1 MNNFEKQSE
10 GVRIETAEFEPEIE
24 KIFEED
30 EVVVINEGEKGVI
43 LFVDKDR
50 FDHYIHPQ
58 IKREDDVA
66 FKLLKFGV
74 EEDLAQ
80 EILVHK
86 QAQKIIASS
95 GKKPSEIA
103 QIPEIVFER
112 ASVRPKGKMLDW
124 CNKTHRTLLRERILM
139 FAMDYIP
146 GKNMGELLLAEMHRR
161 HPKSPYFQGMG
172 GLSQLPYSSLA
183 IAAESLFLVHGSKDV
198 LMDRVFDFLKKDG
211 FVLSSRIS
219 MQISRAIAVLNQ
231 QGLFHRDLHWGNIMV
246 TNWGEADAQAYII
259 DFGEGVYDSGNSSF
273 FRETSQKRH
282 ISDTFSVG
290 RYTELATVSKGISE
304 KIIEKMRK
312 DPIWTGLLNNV
323 LVACDL
329 EDAALFVQLDR
340 SWERLA
346 DKTKFFGLLQTV
358 FIARPDEIH
367 RLKNLSLQLSKKLSI
382 ADSNAL
388 VNFIGGLVKP
398 SS

>member
-1 MNNFEKQSE
+1 MNNFEKQRE
-10 GVRIETAEFEPEIE
+10 GGRIETTEFEPEIE
-24 KIFEED
+24 KIFEEK
-30 EVVVINEGEKGVI
+30 EIVVINEGEKGVI
-43 LFVDKDR
+43 LFVDEKKFNR
-50 FDHYIHPQ
+50 YIHPKKIQ
-58 IKREDDVA
+58 ESDVA
-66 FKLLKFGV
+66 FKLLKFGA
-74 EEDLAQ
+74 EEDLVQ

-86 QAQKIIASS
+86 RAQKIIASS
-95 GKKPSEIA
+95 GKRPSEIA
-103 QIPEIVFER
+103 QIPEIIFER
-112 ASVRPKGKMLDW
+112 VSIRPKGKMLEW
-124 CNKTHRTLLRERILM
+124 CNKTNRNLLRERVLM

-161 HPKSPYFQGMG
+161 HPKSPHFQGMG

-183 IAAESLFLVHGSKDV
+183 IAAEGLFSVYGSKDT

-211 FVLSSRIS
+211 FVLPSRVS
-219 MQISRAIAVLNQ
+219 MQISRAIAELNQ

-259 DFGEGVYDSGNSSF
+259 DFGEGVFDSGNSSF

-290 RYTELATVSKGISE
+290 RYTELASVSKGISE

-312 DPIWTGLLNNV
+312 DPVWTGLLNNV

-329 EDAALFVQLDR
+329 GDVALFAQLDR

-346 DKTKFFGLLQTV
+346 DKTKFFGLLQTM
-358 FIARPDEIH
+358 FAARPSEIH
-367 RLKNLSLQLSKKLSI
+367 RLKKISLQLSKKLSI

-388 VNFIGGLVKP
+388 ATFVDGLIKQR
-398 SS
+398 S